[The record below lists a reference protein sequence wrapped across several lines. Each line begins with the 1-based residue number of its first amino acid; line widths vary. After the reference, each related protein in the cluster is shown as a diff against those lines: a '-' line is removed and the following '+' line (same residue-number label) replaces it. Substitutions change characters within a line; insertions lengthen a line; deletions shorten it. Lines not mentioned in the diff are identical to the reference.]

1 MTIHIAV
8 DIGGTRMRAASY
20 PIESLDPTACN
31 RIKTRKKNSTPI
43 ERLAHLI
50 SSVWP
55 EDDEV
60 SGIGIAVPGPVN
72 TAEGIIEKA
81 PNIPELSG
89 LPVADIIQDTFNV
102 PAYLGNDA
110 NLAALGEWKFGAGHG
125 HHYLVYLTISTG
137 IGSGVIINDQLFT
150 GARGFAS
157 ELGHT
162 IIDPVGPI
170 CSCGVRGHLE
180 ALASGTAISKWVAD
194 QILSGAETNI
204 VFDPTSDEPIPGS
217 VIADA
222 ARGGDILALHVFE
235 RVGHFLGQAIA
246 DFLHIFNPTIIVLG
260 GGVSQSYSLFS
271 EALFDSMKSHVMA
284 PEFLDNLT
292 IEIAKLGDDVG
303 LMGALAYAR
312 EMTVS
317 TPYE

>member
-1 MTIHIAV
+1 MATHIAV

-20 PIESLDPTACN
+20 PIDSLVPTTCN

-43 ERLAHLI
+43 ERLERLI
-50 SSVWP
+50 ASVWP
-55 EDDEV
+55 EDGEI

-72 TAEGIIEKA
+72 SAAGIIEKA
-81 PNIPELSG
+81 PNIPELTG
-89 LPVADIIQDTFNV
+89 LPVASIMQDIFNV

-110 NLAALGEWKFGAGHG
+110 NLAALGEWKFGAGRG

-150 GARGFAS
+150 GASGFAS

-162 IIDPVGPI
+162 MIDPDGPI

-180 ALASGTAISKWVAD
+180 ALASGTAISKWITD
-194 QILSGAETNI
+194 QILNGAESNI
-204 VFDPTSDEPIPGS
+204 VIDQTSDEPIQGN

-222 ARGGDILALHVFE
+222 AREGDILALQVFE
-235 RVGHFLGQAIA
+235 RAGRFLGQAIA

-271 EALFDSMKSHVMA
+271 EALFESMKSHLMA
-284 PEFLDNLT
+284 PEFLDNIT
-292 IEIAKLGDDVG
+292 IELAQLGDDVG

-317 TPYE
+317 SPND

>member
-1 MTIHIAV
+1 MTTHIAV

-20 PIESLDPTACN
+20 PLDSLVPNISN
-31 RIKTRKKNSTPI
+31 RIKTRKKNSTSI

-50 SSVWP
+50 DSVWP
-55 EDDEV
+55 EDDPV

-72 TAEGIIEKA
+72 TATGIIEKA

-89 LPVADIIQDTFNV
+89 LPVARIIQDKFNV

-110 NLAALGEWKFGAGHG
+110 NLAALGEWKFGAGRG

-150 GARGFAS
+150 GGTGFAS

-162 IIDPVGPI
+162 MFDPNGPI

-180 ALASGTAISKWVAD
+180 ALASGTAISKWITD
-194 QILSGAETNI
+194 QILNGAETNI
-204 VFDPTSDEPIPGS
+204 EFDLTSDELIQGD
-217 VIADA
+217 VIANA
-222 ARGGDILALHVFE
+222 ARKGDILALKVFE
-235 RVGHFLGQAIA
+235 RAGGFLGQAIA

-260 GGVSQSYSLFS
+260 GGVSQSFS
-271 EALFDSMKSHVMA
+271 FFSDALFNSMKSHVMA
-284 PEFLDNLT
+284 PEFLDNII
-292 IEIAKLGDDVG
+292 IELAQLGDDVG

-312 EMTVS
+312 EMTFS
-317 TPYE
+317 TQDE

>member
-1 MTIHIAV
+1 MTTHIAV

-20 PIESLDPTACN
+20 PIDSLDPTSCN
-31 RIKTRKKNSTPI
+31 RIKTRKKNTTSV
-43 ERLAHLI
+43 ERLEYLI

-60 SGIGIAVPGPVN
+60 CGIGIAVPGPVN
-72 TAEGIIEKA
+72 TAAGIIEKA

-89 LPVADIIQDTFNV
+89 LPVANIMQDTFNV

-110 NLAALGEWKFGAGHG
+110 NLAALGEWKFGAGYG
-125 HHYLVYLTISTG
+125 HHCLVYLTISTG

-150 GARGFAS
+150 GSTGFAS

-162 IIDPVGPI
+162 IIDPDGPI

-180 ALASGTAISKWVAD
+180 ALASGTAISKWVAN
-194 QILSGAETNI
+194 QILSGTETNI

-222 ARGGDILALHVFE
+222 AREGDILALKVFE
-235 RVGHFLGQAIA
+235 RAGHYLGQAIA

-271 EALFDSMKSHVMA
+271 EALFESMKSHVMA

-292 IEIAKLGDDVG
+292 IELAQLGDDVG
-303 LMGALAYAR
+303 LLGALAYAR

>member
-1 MTIHIAV
+1 MTTHIAV
-8 DIGGTRMRAASY
+8 DIGGTRMRAATY
-20 PIESLDPTACN
+20 PIDSLDPTSCN
-31 RIKTRKKNSTPI
+31 RIKTRKKNSTSI
-43 ERLAHLI
+43 ERLEHLI

-55 EDDEV
+55 EDDDV

-72 TAEGIIEKA
+72 TAAGIIEKA

-89 LPVADIIQDTFNV
+89 LPVASIMQDIFNV

-110 NLAALGEWKFGAGHG
+110 NLAALGEWKFGAGRG

-150 GARGFAS
+150 GAIGFAS

-162 IIDPVGPI
+162 VIDPNGPI

-180 ALASGTAISKWVAD
+180 ALASGTAISKWITD
-194 QILSGAETNI
+194 QILGGGKTNI
-204 VFDPTSDEPIPGS
+204 LFEPNSDEPIHGS

-222 ARGGDILALHVFE
+222 AREGDNLALQVFE
-235 RVGHFLGQAIA
+235 RAGGFLGQAIA

-271 EALFDSMKSHVMA
+271 EALFESMKLHVMA
-284 PEFLDNLT
+284 PEFLDNIT
-292 IEIAKLGDDVG
+292 IELAQLGDDVG

-312 EMTVS
+312 EMTVL

>member
-1 MTIHIAV
+1 MTTHIAV

-20 PIESLDPTACN
+20 PIDSLDPTTCN
-31 RIKTRKKNSTPI
+31 RIKTRKKNSTSI
-43 ERLAHLI
+43 ERLKHLI
-50 SSVWP
+50 TSVWP
-55 EDDEV
+55 EDDPV

-72 TAEGIIEKA
+72 TATGIIEKA

-89 LPVADIIQDTFNV
+89 LPVASIIQDTFSV

-110 NLAALGEWKFGAGHG
+110 NFAALGEWKFGAGRG
-125 HHYLVYLTISTG
+125 HHYMVYLTVSTG

-150 GARGFAS
+150 GGTGFAS

-162 IIDPVGPI
+162 MLDPSGPI

-180 ALASGTAISKWVAD
+180 AMASGTAISKWITD
-194 QILSGAETNI
+194 QILSGAETKI
-204 VFDPTSDEPIPGS
+204 EFDPTSDEPIQGK

-222 ARGGDILALHVFE
+222 AGEGDILALSVFE
-235 RVGHFLGQAIA
+235 RAGGFLGQAIA

-260 GGVSQSYSLFS
+260 GGVSQSFSLFS
-271 EALFDSMKSHVMA
+271 EALFESMRSHVMA
-284 PEFLDNLT
+284 PEFLDNVT
-292 IEIAKLGDDVG
+292 IELAQLGDDVG

-317 TPYE
+317 TQDD